1 MKQILN
7 YTLGIAGALA
17 LAFSLGR
24 GTAPSPAL
32 ADSPVAGVSA
42 PGAPS
47 GTQNSQSFTYQ
58 GQLRKN
64 GAPVN
69 ASCSATFKLFDAATG
84 GVQLGAT
91 TVSATLQVVNGLF
104 TIPLDYGALM
114 NGEARWIETAIGCAE
129 APSTLAPRTLLSP
142 APYAFALPGMR
153 TLPAA
158 PDGANPT
165 INVIGGVVGVTGENT
180 ATTNSFNSV
189 IAGGLSNT
197 IGLPAGGG
205 DGPYSAIGGG
215 QTNQIRRDVS
225 YGVIGGGFSNI
236 VGTNSDAGTVSG
248 GADNV
253 VADGVRY
260 ATISGGLSNLVTGTA
275 RFGSIV
281 GGTNGLSDHW
291 GQQAYASGAFSRNG
305 DAQAS
310 LFVLRGQS
318 NSGMTV
324 TLSLDGATSV
334 IKMAPQRTLLAHV
347 LIVARSENDLSGG
360 YAGTFLIDRT
370 SSDIYVNAVSSASQ
384 IPVVAED
391 GQAVPW
397 SCWIKPDKP
406 SAAAL
411 IQCAG
416 ASTQDVRFVA
426 TVRTS
431 ETQWN
436 DGVTPALCKSNL
448 PDAKNCEAQP

>member
-1 MKQILN
+1 MKQVLN
-7 YTLGIAGALA
+7 YAVGIAGALA

-24 GTAPSPAL
+24 GSAPSPAL
-32 ADSPVAGVSA
+32 ADA
-42 PGAPS
+42 PAPRAPMAPS
-47 GTQNSQSFTYQ
+47 GTQNGRSFTYQ

-69 ASCSATFKLFDAATG
+69 ATCSATFKLFDAATG
-84 GVQLGAT
+84 GVQLGT
-91 TVSATLQVVNGLF
+91 SVVSATLQVANGLF
-104 TIPLDYGALM
+104 TIPLDYGWFM
-114 NGEARWIETAIGCAE
+114 NGEARWIEMAIGCGE
-129 APSTLAPRTLLSP
+129 ALSTLAPRTLLSP

-165 INVIGGVVGVTGENT
+165 INVIGGVVGVTGANT
-180 ATTNSFNSV
+180 ATANSFNSV
-189 IAGGLSNT
+189 IAGGISNT

-215 QTNQIRRDVS
+215 QSNQIRSDVS

-236 VGTNSDAGTVSG
+236 LGTNSDAGTVSG

-253 VADGVRY
+253 IADGVRY
-260 ATISGGLSNLVTGTA
+260 ATVSGGLSNLVTGTA

-310 LFVLRGQS
+310 LFVLRGVS
-318 NSGMTV
+318 ASGVTV
-324 TLSLDGATSV
+324 TLGLDGAASV
-334 IKMAPQRTLLAHV
+334 IKMASQRTLLAHV

-370 SSDIYVNAVSSASQ
+370 GPSIYVNASVAASQ

-391 GQAVPW
+391 SQAVPW
-397 SCWIKPDKP
+397 SCWIKPDNA
-406 SAAAL
+406 SVAAL

-436 DGVTPALCKSNL
+436 SGVTPALCASSM
-448 PDAKNCEAQP
+448 PDAKNCEAKP

>member
-7 YTLGIAGALA
+7 YTFGIVGALA

-24 GTAPSPAL
+24 GTAPSPAM
-32 ADSPVAGVSA
+32 ADSPA
-42 PGAPS
+42 PGVLAPSAPS

-84 GVQLGAT
+84 GLQLGAT

-153 TLPAA
+153 TVPAE
-158 PDGANPT
+158 PEGANPT
-165 INVIGGVVGVTGENT
+165 INVIGGVVGITGANT
-180 ATTNSFNSV
+180 ATASSYNSV
-189 IAGGLSNT
+189 IGGGSGNAIGLPLLANGSHNSAIAGGQGNQILSDVSYGTVGGGLSN
-197 IGLPAGGG
+197 
-205 DGPYSAIGGG
+205 
-215 QTNQIRRDVS
+215 
-225 YGVIGGGFSNI
+225 I
-236 VGTNSDAGTVSG
+236 VGMNADAGTVAG
-248 GADNV
+248 GADNMIGDV
-253 VADGVRY
+253 VRY

-310 LFVLRGQS
+310 LFVLRGVS
-318 NSGMTV
+318 ASGVTV
-324 TLSLDGATSV
+324 TLGLDGATSV

-347 LIVARSENDLSGG
+347 LIVARSDGDYSGG

-370 SSDIYVNAVSSASQ
+370 GPSIYVNGSVAAQQ
-384 IPVVAED
+384 IPTVHED
-391 GQAVPW
+391 AQAVPW
-397 SCWIKPDKP
+397 SCWIKADNG
-406 SAAAL
+406 SVAAL
-411 IQCAG
+411 IQCVGTSA
-416 ASTQDVRFVA
+416 QDVRFVA

-436 DGVTPALCKSNL
+436 SGATPALCAPNAPDDKSCSKT
-448 PDAKNCEAQP
+448 P